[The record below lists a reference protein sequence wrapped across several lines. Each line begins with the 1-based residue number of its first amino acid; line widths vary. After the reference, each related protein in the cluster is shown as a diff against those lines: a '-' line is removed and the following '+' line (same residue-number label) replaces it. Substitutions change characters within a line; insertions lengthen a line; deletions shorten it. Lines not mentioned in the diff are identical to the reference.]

1 MASDKEK
8 DKELKGKQEKV
19 YCANCNKEVSILSDI
34 KWDDNKKSY
43 VCTSCGYRGITGFT
57 SVNVKEILQG
67 TNKNNMKSRKFR
79 SCRNIKNKRKVK
91 TCYRFNVE
99 EINFLKLFLEVT
111 RKDGIYGL
119 LSACDNRDFA
129 FLPLITLIERIVRN
143 T

>member
-1 MASDKEK
+1 MSEYYT
-8 DKELKGKQEKV
+8 EEGKQERV

-34 KWDDNKKSY
+34 KLDDNKKSY

-57 SVNVKEILQG
+57 PVNVKEILQG
-67 TNKNNMKSRKFR
+67 TNKNNMKRRKFR
-79 SCRNIKNKRKVK
+79 NGKNIKSKGKVK
-91 TCYRFNVE
+91 TCYRFSVE

-129 FLPLITLIERIVRN
+129 FLPLMTLIEKIVKN
-143 T
+143 A